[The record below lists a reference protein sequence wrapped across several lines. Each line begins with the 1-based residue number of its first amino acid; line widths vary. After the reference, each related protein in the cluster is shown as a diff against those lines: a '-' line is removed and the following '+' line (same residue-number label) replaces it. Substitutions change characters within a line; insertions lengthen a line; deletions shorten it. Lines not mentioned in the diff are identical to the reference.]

1 MNKRLVTVFGSSLL
15 VASVVTFLLYLLVV
29 SKIGNSSSAPQS
41 EIVVAVRDLQRG
53 ELLKDAD
60 LKVVSWAAPNLPKG
74 AFTDRKAAIGR
85 GVVSEI
91 AMGEP
96 VIEARLAAV
105 GAGAGLAPAIPI
117 GKRAVSL
124 RVNEVVAVAGYVLPG
139 SRVDVLVTGNAP
151 GQTQQGPEIRT
162 LLQNVE
168 VLAAGTNIQR
178 DAEGKPVQVPVVTLL
193 VSPADAETLSLASNE
208 TRVQLVLRNPMDADK
223 VEPKGTAVARL
234 FRDDK
239 SLMPK
244 TAEPPRKKVAVK
256 LPPPPPPASPPAPQP
271 IVVELL
277 KGPARTNE
285 KFPGE
290 KAPGEKM
297 PGEKMQ

>member
-1 MNKRLVTVFGSSLL
+1 MNKRLVTVLGSSLA
-15 VASVVTFLLYLLVV
+15 VASLVTFLLYVLVV
-29 SKIGNSSSAPQS
+29 NKISSSSSAPQG
-41 EIVVAVRDLQRG
+41 EIVVAARDLQRG

-60 LKVVSWAAPNLPKG
+60 LKVVGWASPNLPKG
-74 AFTDRKAAIGR
+74 AFTDRKSAIGW

-91 AMGEP
+91 AAGEP
-96 VIEARLAAV
+96 VIEARLAPA
-105 GAGAGLAPAIPI
+105 GAGAGLAPSIPI

-151 GQTQQGPEIRT
+151 GQAQQGPEIRT

-168 VLAAGTNIQR
+168 VLSAGTNIQR

-193 VSPADAETLSLASNE
+193 VSPEDAETLSLASNE

-234 FRDDK
+234 FRDGK
-239 SLMPK
+239 SLPPAQ
-244 TAEPPRKKVAVK
+244 AEAPRKKVAVK
-256 LPPPPPPASPPAPQP
+256 LTPPPPPPAPPPAPQP

-290 KAPGEKM
+290 KAPGEKL
-297 PGEKMQ
+297 Q